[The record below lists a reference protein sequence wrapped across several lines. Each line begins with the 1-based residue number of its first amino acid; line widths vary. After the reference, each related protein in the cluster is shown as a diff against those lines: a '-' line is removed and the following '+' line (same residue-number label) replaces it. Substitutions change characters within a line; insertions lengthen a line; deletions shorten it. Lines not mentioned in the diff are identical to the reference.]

1 MDIASELA
9 LFLGKAAGLA
19 VIVVAASAA
28 LVVVGRRGSGG
39 AGGANEPRLQ
49 LRVIN
54 EQLQRR
60 ADSLREAG
68 MPVRRLWQ
76 RRRRRIGG
84 SLDGLPER
92 RLFVLRFHGDIG
104 ATAVSGL
111 REAISAI
118 VLAHGEQDRVLLV
131 LESSGGVMHGYG
143 LAASQLDR
151 LRKAGL
157 HLTVAVD
164 KVAASGGYMMAC
176 VADRLV
182 AAPFAIIGSIGVV
195 GQLPNFHRLLKRHD
209 IDFEQ
214 HTAGEYKRTLTL
226 FGENTDA
233 DRAKFRDDL
242 AEAHRLFRDFIARH
256 RPGLDL
262 DRVATGEYW
271 FAEQALALGLVD
283 ELATSDDLVL
293 AACQDWRVVE
303 ITASRRRA
311 WLERLGGRTAAAL
324 GAFIDRPRD
333 TPGG

>member
-19 VIVVAASAA
+19 IIVVAASAA
-28 LVVVGRRGSGG
+28 LLVLGRRGSGG
-39 AGGANEPRLQ
+39 GGGNNEPRLQ

-60 ADSLREAG
+60 ADTLREAG

-76 RRRRRIGG
+76 RRRRRPGG
-84 SLDGLPER
+84 SLDDLPER

-104 ATAVSGL
+104 ATAVGGL
-111 REAISAI
+111 REAVSAI

-226 FGENTDA
+226 FGENTEA
-233 DRAKFRDDL
+233 DRAKFREDL

-256 RPGLDL
+256 RPALDL

-303 ITASRRRA
+303 ITASRRRS

-324 GAFIDRPRD
+324 GAFIDRPREASGD
-333 TPGG
+333 